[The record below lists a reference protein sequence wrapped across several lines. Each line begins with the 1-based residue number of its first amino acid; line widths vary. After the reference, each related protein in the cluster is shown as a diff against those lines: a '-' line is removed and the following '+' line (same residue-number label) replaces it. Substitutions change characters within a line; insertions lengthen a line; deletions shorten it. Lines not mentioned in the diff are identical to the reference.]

1 MAAGLVVMLAA
12 GCTSS
17 ETASASS
24 SAASSEAAAAASA
37 PAMSVA
43 AAAGASAAAPSSA
56 AASAAAT
63 GGGAKTAP
71 GGKITDVGAQVEAAD
86 RQVIKTANV
95 TMNVIVA
102 STNKGAAADLAK
114 EQGAV
119 DSAYVQVTA
128 LATGAG
134 YVSAVNG
141 GGTTVS
147 ITLRVPVDGFSN
159 VMDALAG
166 IAPIASRQISTQDVT
181 AKMADVGSRV
191 ATMKASVAQ
200 GRALLSKAV
209 KIGDVIAIEGEVNQR
224 EADLESL
231 ESQQAALAGQA
242 ALSTITVVVR
252 GSVTGVKKAVVPPKP
267 APPAARSG
275 FIGGLANGWDAVR
288 HIGHAVLTVVGTLI
302 PFLPIFA
309 VIAIGFLFW
318 HRRIRRTSA
327 PVLATQPGDPRPTE

>member
-12 GCTSS
+12 GCTTS
-17 ETASASS
+17 ETASTSS
-24 SAASSEAAAAASA
+24 SAGSAPSSEAAAAASA

-56 AASAAAT
+56 AAT
-63 GGGAKTAP
+63 GGGAKAAP

-114 EQGAV
+114 EQDAV

-181 AKMADVGSRV
+181 AKMADVGRRV

-231 ESQQAALAGQA
+231 ESRQAALAGQA

-309 VIAIGFLFW
+309 VVAIGFLFW
-318 HRRIRRTSA
+318 YRRIRRTSA
-327 PVLATQPGDPRPTE
+327 PVLATRPGDPRPTE